1 MPIHVHA
8 VNADADTITE
18 LESPPSAASGER
30 VPAFVE
36 MVIVVGQCRNRHEA
50 IDKKIVQLGK
60 EAEVPNVDDHPVEFF
75 AQSLGHE
82 DGFAPLVNLIF
93 GGVGGPFALARFFGD
108 QFQFAERNRG
118 LRAARLFFG
127 GLVSFVRAGRRR
139 SRRRTCAVAPESP
152 RLGEIFSSARKMRCT
167 IRSG

>member
-18 LESPPSAASGER
+18 PELPPSAASGER

-36 MVIVVGQCRNRHEA
+36 MIIVVGQCPNRNQTF
-50 IDKKIVQLGK
+50 DKKIVQLDK
-60 EAEVPNVDDHPVEFF
+60 DAEIPNVDDYPVELF
-75 AQSLGHE
+75 AQALSHE

-108 QFQFAERNRG
+108 QFQFA
-118 LRAARLFFG
+118 
-127 GLVSFVRAGRRR
+127 
-139 SRRRTCAVAPESP
+139 
-152 RLGEIFSSARKMRCT
+152 
-167 IRSG
+167 